1 MLVLCMV
8 SAWLAGC
15 GPASPPAPWRI
26 AVNPW
31 VGYEP
36 LVLAQETGTL
46 PPAMRVVE
54 LASNTETKRAFR
66 NGLIELAALTL
77 DEALRLADEGEAL
90 HIVAVLSDSAG
101 ADAVLVR
108 ADVAARLKRPATAPP
123 AATPAPNRPRTG
135 PADPLFRRARSGCA
149 SGWNAQP
156 WVS

>member
-1 MLVLCMV
+1 M
-8 SAWLAGC
+8 
-15 GPASPPAPWRI
+15 
-26 AVNPW
+26 
-31 VGYEP
+31 GYEP

-101 ADAVLVR
+101 ADAVLAR
-108 ADVAARLKRPATAPP
+108 ADVAARNAPP
-123 AATPAPNRPRTG
+123 RRRQPPHPPRTG
-135 PADPLFRRARSGCA
+135 PANPLFRRARSGCV

>member
-66 NGLIELAALTL
+66 NGLGRVINQT
-77 DEALRLADEGEAL
+77 
-90 HIVAVLSDSAG
+90 
-101 ADAVLVR
+101 
-108 ADVAARLKRPATAPP
+108 
-123 AATPAPNRPRTG
+123 
-135 PADPLFRRARSGCA
+135 DPV
-149 SGWNAQP
+149 P
-156 WVS
+156 W